1 MGVIKMSK
9 YNALWSFVSQQDG
22 TTVTLSFA
30 EIEQAAGVPLDHS
43 FLSYKKELIDY
54 GWQVEKISLKRK
66 TVKFKRR

>member
-9 YNALWSFVSQQDG
+9 YNALWSLVSQQDG

-43 FLSYKKELIDY
+43 FLSYKKELLDY
-54 GWQVEKISLKRK
+54 GWQVEKISLKKK

>member
-1 MGVIKMSK
+1 MSK
-9 YNALWSFVSQQDG
+9 YNALWSLVSQQDG

>member
-1 MGVIKMSK
+1 MSK

-66 TVKFKRR
+66 TVKFKWR

>member
-1 MGVIKMSK
+1 MSK
-9 YNALWSFVSQQDG
+9 YNALWSFVSQQEG

-54 GWQVEKISLKRK
+54 GWQVEKISLKKK

>member
-9 YNALWSFVSQQDG
+9 YNALWSCVSQQDG
-22 TTVTLSFA
+22 ATVTLSFA

-54 GWQVEKISLKRK
+54 GWQVEKISLKKK

>member
-1 MGVIKMSK
+1 MSK

-54 GWQVEKISLKRK
+54 GWQVEKISLKKK

>member
-1 MGVIKMSK
+1 MSK

-43 FLSYKKELIDY
+43 FLSYKRELIDY

>member
-9 YNALWSFVSQQDG
+9 YNALWSLVSQQDG
-22 TTVTLSFA
+22 IIVTLSFA

-43 FLSYKKELIDY
+43 FLSYKKELLDY
-54 GWQVEKISLKRK
+54 GWQVEKISQKKK

>member
-1 MGVIKMSK
+1 MSK

-22 TTVTLSFA
+22 ATVPLSFA

-43 FLSYKKELIDY
+43 FLSYKKELIDF
-54 GWQVEKISLKRK
+54 GWQVEKISLKKK

>member
-1 MGVIKMSK
+1 MSK
-9 YNALWSFVSQQDG
+9 YNALWSLVSQQDG

-30 EIEQAAGVPLDHS
+30 EIEQAAGVALDHS

-54 GWQVEKISLKRK
+54 GWQVEKISLKKK

>member
-1 MGVIKMSK
+1 MSK

-54 GWQVEKISLKRK
+54 GW
-66 TVKFKRR
+66 

>member
-1 MGVIKMSK
+1 MGIIKMSK
-9 YNALWSFVSQQDG
+9 YNALWSLVSQQDG

-30 EIEQAAGVPLDHS
+30 EIEQAAGVALDHS

-54 GWQVEKISLKRK
+54 GWQVEKISLKKK

>member
-1 MGVIKMSK
+1 MSK

-43 FLSYKKELIDY
+43 FLQEGVDRLWLVGGKDFSEKED
-54 GWQVEKISLKRK
+54 G
-66 TVKFKRR
+66 

>member
-1 MGVIKMSK
+1 MSK

-30 EIEQAAGVPLDHS
+30 EIEQVAGVALDHS

-54 GWQVEKISLKRK
+54 GWQVEKISLKKK

>member
-1 MGVIKMSK
+1 MSK

-22 TTVTLSFA
+22 ATVTLSFA

-54 GWQVEKISLKRK
+54 GWQVEKISLKKK

>member
-1 MGVIKMSK
+1 MSK

-30 EIEQAAGVPLDHS
+30 EIEQAAGVALDHS

-54 GWQVEKISLKRK
+54 GWQVEKISLKKK

>member
-1 MGVIKMSK
+1 MSK

>member
-1 MGVIKMSK
+1 MSK
-9 YNALWSFVSQQDG
+9 YNALWSLVSQQDG
-22 TTVTLSFA
+22 TIVTLSFA

-54 GWQVEKISLKRK
+54 GWQVEKISLKKK

>member
-1 MGVIKMSK
+1 MSK

-30 EIEQAAGVPLDHS
+30 EIEQAAGVALDHS
-43 FLSYKKELIDY
+43 FLSYKKELLDY
-54 GWQVEKISLKRK
+54 GWQVEKISLKKK

>member
-9 YNALWSFVSQQDG
+9 YNALWAFVSQQDG

>member
-1 MGVIKMSK
+1 MSK

-30 EIEQAAGVPLDHS
+30 EIEQAAGVALDYS

-54 GWQVEKISLKRK
+54 GWQVEKISLKKK